1 MTETR
6 LAIRTAQSILAA
18 LSQAQKISL
27 LHQHSPAVPDA
38 GLAYFHT
45 GAEAAHGVAWLG
57 DATVF
62 PQTVGLA
69 ATWDEDLLRR
79 VGRAVGVEMR
89 AKKAADP
96 SVSLNVWAPVV
107 NPLRHPLWGR
117 NEEGFSEDSGLT
129 ASLATAYCE
138 GLKGDHAEQWL
149 TVPTLKHFLGYNN
162 ERDRNVTSSQ
172 LPPRVLHEYELPA
185 YRQPIESGAAGA
197 VMLSYNLVNGRPA
210 HVSDLVAEHLRT
222 WRNGDSLAVVTDAG
236 APSSLF
242 AAEKYFDDGASAY
255 AAALR
260 AGVDSFTDDGDDSAP
275 SIAYLEEALGRGL
288 ISVAD
293 IDAAVLR
300 LLTLRE
306 RTGEFEYDGG
316 VYGSIPAEALLT
328 PEHAALAR
336 EAARKSIV
344 VLRNASVGSS
354 ADSSVSA
361 GPVLPL
367 GDAPGTV
374 AVIGSLGSHVLSDWY
389 SGTLVNPVSIA
400 AGIEKRYGSVV
411 AEEGLDLV
419 ALRSTRTNR
428 YLGVPNG
435 LAALTA
441 STGSPGP
448 AESLVLKNW
457 GNGEYTL
464 RSAVNGRF
472 VSGESGYLRATSER
486 VGGWVVQE
494 TFALHP
500 SVDGSVAL
508 RHVGS
513 GKWVRVEEG
522 TGSAVLVTGSEPDAD
537 RFTLRTL
544 RSGAEAARK
553 AAASADVAV
562 VVVGNDPHL
571 GGRETIDRTTLD
583 LPQSE
588 QELIRVVRE
597 ANPRTVLVIVSS
609 YPYALGELAE
619 VPTIVWSSHGGQE
632 LGRGVADVLSGDH
645 EPSGRLPQTWW
656 ARDAD
661 LADIL
666 DYDIIGSR
674 STYHYSTAEPL
685 FPLGHGLGYAAVEY
699 ESASYGDG
707 VLAVSVR
714 NAGGRAT
721 HELVQVYGTSDAPG
735 YPRRR
740 LIAHARASLEPG
752 ERTVV
757 SIPVAEEKLA
767 VFSPAAGRMLVEP
780 GTYVLLIGRSAEDL
794 PLAVELEVGGSGRP
808 ARTRGSWIRA
818 ELFDE
823 SANALLVPES
833 PLHGTAVTVAD
844 SALLRATLTYR
855 GWGGWDGSAP
865 ASVSV
870 RVVRSAG
877 GMLRIVV
884 PGPADTWR
892 EWGAVSVGDGYAGA
906 VEIPLAGRFD
916 EMPAVVRLVIEGG
929 VTVSELLVP
938 HA

>member
-1 MTETR
+1 MTETQ
-6 LAIRTAQSILAA
+6 LAVRTAESILAT
-18 LSQAQKISL
+18 LSQAEKIAL

-57 DATVF
+57 DATIF

-96 SVSLNVWAPVV
+96 TVSLNVWAPVV

-117 NEEGFSEDSGLT
+117 NEEGFSEDSALT

-138 GLKGDHAEQWL
+138 GLRGDHAEQWL

-185 YRQPIESGAAGA
+185 YRLPIESGAAGA

-210 HVSDLVAEHLRT
+210 HVSDLVAGHLRT
-222 WRNGDSLAVVTDAG
+222 WRNGDSLAIVTDAG

-242 AAEKYFDDGASAY
+242 TAEKYFDDGASAY

-275 SIAYLEEALGRGL
+275 SIAYLEEALDRGL
-288 ISVAD
+288 ISAAD

-306 RTGEFEYDGG
+306 RTGEFEPDGG
-316 VYGSIPAEALLT
+316 VYGSIAAEALLT
-328 PEHAALAR
+328 SEHAALAR
-336 EAARKSIV
+336 EAARKSVV
-344 VLRNASVGSS
+344 VLRNAAVDGSED
-354 ADSSVSA
+354 AAGDA

-367 GDAPGTV
+367 GDAPGTI
-374 AVIGSLGSHVLSDWY
+374 AVIGSLGPHVLSDWY

-400 AGIEKRYGSVV
+400 AGLEERYGSVV
-411 AEEGLDLV
+411 AEEGLDVV
-419 ALRSTRTNR
+419 ALRSIRTNR
-428 YLGVPNG
+428 YLGVPEG
-435 LAALTA
+435 SAALTA
-441 STGSPGP
+441 SAGSPGP
-448 AESLVLKNW
+448 AESLVLKDW
-457 GNGEYTL
+457 GNGECTL
-464 RSAVNGRF
+464 RSSVSGRF

-494 TFALHP
+494 TFALHR
-500 SVDGSVAL
+500 STDGSAAV
-508 RHVGS
+508 RHVAS
-513 GKWVRVEEG
+513 GKWVRMEEG
-522 TGSAVLVTGSEPDAD
+522 TGSAVLVPGSEQDAD
-537 RFTLRTL
+537 RFTLRTI
-544 RSGAEAARK
+544 RSGTEAARK
-553 AAASADVAV
+553 AAASAGVAV

-619 VPTIVWSSHGGQE
+619 VPAIVWSSHGGQE
-632 LGRGVADVLSGDH
+632 LGRGVVDVLSGDH

-656 ARDAD
+656 ARDED

-674 STYHYSTAEPL
+674 STYHYSAAEPL

-699 ESASYGDG
+699 ESASYGEG
-707 VLAVSVR
+707 VLAVSLL
-714 NAGGRAT
+714 NAGGRDV
-721 HELVQVYGTSDAPG
+721 HELVQVYATSDLPG

-740 LIAHARASLEPG
+740 LIAHARVSLAPG

-757 SIPVAEEKLA
+757 SIPVDEEKLA
-767 VFSPAAGRMLVEP
+767 TFSPAAGRMLVEP
-780 GTYVLLIGRSAEDL
+780 GTYWLLIGRSAEDL
-794 PLAVELEVGGSGRP
+794 PLAVALEEGGSGSP
-808 ARTRGSWIRA
+808 VRTRGAWVRA

-833 PLHGTAVTVAD
+833 RLQGTEVTVAD
-844 SALLRATLTYR
+844 SALLRGTLTYR
-855 GWGGWDGSAP
+855 GWDGSAP
-865 ASVSV
+865 ASVAV
-870 RVVRSAG
+870 RVARSAG
-877 GMLRIVV
+877 GALRILV

-892 EWGAVSVGDGYAGA
+892 EWGAAPVAAGYTGD
-906 VEIPLAGRFD
+906 VEIPLAGRLG
-916 EMPAVVRLVIEGG
+916 EMPVVVRLVLEGG
-929 VTVSELLVP
+929 VTVSEFLVP
-938 HA
+938 DA

>member
-6 LAIRTAQSILAA
+6 LAVRTAQGILAT
-18 LSQAQKISL
+18 LSRAEKIAL
-27 LHQHSPAVPDA
+27 LHQHSPALPDA

-69 ATWDEDLLRR
+69 ASWDEDLLRR

-96 SVSLNVWAPVV
+96 TVSLNVWAPVV

-138 GLKGDHAEQWL
+138 GLKGDSAEQWL

-185 YRQPIESGAAGA
+185 YRLPIESGAAGA

-242 AAEKYFDDGASAY
+242 TAEKYFDDGASAY

-275 SIAYLEEALGRGL
+275 SIAYLEEALERGL

-306 RTGEFEYDGG
+306 RTGEFESDGG
-316 VYGSIPAEALLT
+316 VYGSIPADELLT

-336 EAARKSIV
+336 EAARKSVV
-344 VLRNASVGSS
+344 VLRNAASSVGIS
-354 ADSSVSA
+354 ADA
-361 GPVLPL
+361 GPILPL
-367 GDAPGTV
+367 RDEPGAI
-374 AVIGSLGSHVLSDWY
+374 AVIGSLGAHVLSDWY
-389 SGTLVNPVSIA
+389 SGTLVHPVSIA
-400 AGIEKRYGSVV
+400 AGIEERYGSVI

-428 YLGVPNG
+428 YVGVPDG
-435 LAALTA
+435 SAALTA
-441 STGSPGP
+441 LAGSPGS
-448 AESLVLKNW
+448 AESLVLKDW

-464 RSAVNGRF
+464 RSSVNGRF

-494 TFALHP
+494 TFALHR
-500 SVDGSVAL
+500 SVEGSVAL
-508 RHVGS
+508 RHIAS

-522 TGSAVLVTGSEPDAD
+522 TGSAVLVTGSEQDAD
-537 RFTLRTL
+537 RFALRTI

-609 YPYALGELAE
+609 YPYALGELAG
-619 VPTIVWSSHGGQE
+619 VPSIVWSSHGGQE

-674 STYHYSTAEPL
+674 STYSYSTAEPL
-685 FPLGHGLGYAAVEY
+685 YPLGHGLGYAAVEY

-707 VLAVSVR
+707 ALAVSVR
-714 NAGGRAT
+714 NAGGRDV
-721 HELVQVYGTSDAPG
+721 HELVQVYGTSDLPG

-740 LIAHARASLEPG
+740 LVAHARVSLKPG

-780 GTYVLLIGRSAEDL
+780 GTYDLLIGRSAVDL
-794 PLAVELEVGGSGRP
+794 PLAVALVVSGSGSP
-808 ARTRGSWIRA
+808 ARRRGSWIRA

-823 SANALLVPES
+823 SVNALLVPET
-833 PLHGTAVTVAD
+833 PLQGTAVTVAD
-844 SALLRATLTYR
+844 PALLRALLTYR
-855 GWGGWDGSAP
+855 GWGGAAP

-870 RVVRSAG
+870 RVARSAG
-877 GMLRIVV
+877 GLLRIVV

-892 EWGAVSVGDGYAGA
+892 EWGAAFVAAGYAGD
-906 VEIPLAGRFD
+906 VEIPLAGGSD
-916 EMPAVVRLVIEGG
+916 AMPAVVRLVIEGG

-938 HA
+938 EP